1 MLTALYLSEFLL
13 SYFFLPRSGDL
24 FFPSTTF
31 ALPKV
36 NDEVLSD
43 VAVSASAV
51 GWYAFVVFAAASVGQ
66 LVVGFLVDRWSLKW
80 VFLAVAAFQG
90 AFFLGDDWL
99 KWFLA
104 LSVAVAFMLV
114 VFGQIPIND
123 VLLGR
128 VTRSEWRSRVFAA
141 RYLITFSV
149 SATAVPMIAWV
160 HAGWGFDLCFRCWP
174 SLLP

>member
-1 MLTALYLSEFLL
+1 MI
-13 SYFFLPRSGDL
+13 
-24 FFPSTTF
+24 
-31 ALPKV
+31 
-36 NDEVLSD
+36 DEVLSD

-80 VFLAVAAFQG
+80 VFLAVAAFQVL
-90 AFFLGDDWL
+90 FFWVMIGLSGL
-99 KWFLA
+99 LA

-160 HAGWGFDLCFRCWP
+160 HAGWGFDLLF
-174 SLLP
+174 SLLAIVAAMIFCAVALLPRARAPAA